1 MPLVEVEVC
10 FRIFSALPKSA
21 FTAMSFTPPLAGGH
35 QGGVQRVS
43 WAVPNKSKPVDTM
56 SVLDDESV
64 DSSVPLLPDMPLYPD
79 MPPFPDASESPRNHT
94 FQLKMRRRCCHSDVP
109 KSSPTKEREGSSA
122 TSPPISLP
130 KSHIHRTP
138 SELQLASEIRRAN
151 DADAR
156 MWARIVLG
164 MNSQIQ
170 RDFASGGHVHPQSWK
185 SLQGV
190 IKAKMEG
197 DQDLKHQ
204 EQSFAA
210 DIEDPD
216 DEWSVSHVPI
226 NDELI
231 ANQAPKGSGTD
242 QVEDDCIFEMEL

>member
-1 MPLVEVEVC
+1 ML
-10 FRIFSALPKSA
+10 
-21 FTAMSFTPPLAGGH
+21 
-35 QGGVQRVS
+35 
-43 WAVPNKSKPVDTM
+43 
-56 SVLDDESV
+56 LDDESV
-64 DSSVPLLPDMPLYPD
+64 DSSVPLLPD

-94 FQLKMRRRCCHSDVP
+94 FQLKMRRRCRHSNVP
-109 KSSPTKEREGSSA
+109 KKSSPTKEKEGLSA

-151 DADAR
+151 NADAR
-156 MWARIVLG
+156 MWARLVLG

-197 DQDLKHQ
+197 DQEMKHQ
-204 EQSFAA
+204 RQSFAA
-210 DIEDPD
+210 EDPD

-231 ANQAPKGSGTD
+231 ESQAQKVSGTD